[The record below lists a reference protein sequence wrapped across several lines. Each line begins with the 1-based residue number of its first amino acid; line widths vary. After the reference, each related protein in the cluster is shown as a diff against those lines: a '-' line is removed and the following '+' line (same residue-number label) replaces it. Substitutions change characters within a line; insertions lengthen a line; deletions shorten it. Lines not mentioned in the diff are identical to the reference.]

1 MKRLCM
7 ERNSTTGGGLM
18 KRNNVNRVLL
28 NDFLGADY
36 ADYTDSFVSRKLHLE
51 YSYLHC
57 NPCNPRRIRSGSQR
71 YIRFGDSADANCD
84 TLRSYSQ
91 RTDTVAV
98 PQIAFPSG
106 FQQLGENEL
115 TDSLGILNPFWEKL
129 RLLHA
134 GFSTDTIRIVHIGDS
149 HIRGRILPRTTG
161 TLLTET
167 FGAISYTDMG
177 INGAFC
183 TTFTRPDRISDIAAL
198 HPDLVILSF
207 GTNESHNR
215 RYNTLLHYR
224 QMDEL
229 VRMLRDSLPNVPLLM
244 TTPPGSYDSFR
255 KSRRRRT
262 YSINPRTAIAVET
275 MRRFA
280 DDNGLAVW
288 DMYEAV
294 GGRQRAC
301 LNWQEAKLM
310 RPDHVHYLP
319 EGYVLQ
325 GELFYQALLKA
336 YNDYVGY

>member
-1 MKRLCM
+1 MRL
-7 ERNSTTGGGLM
+7 
-18 KRNNVNRVLL
+18 NRWLGVLIL
-28 NDFLGADY
+28 LLSGVWSVRAQDLLPACPQVDKGTKACKPMREPGSLG
-36 ADYTDSFVSRKLHLE
+36 
-51 YSYLHC
+51 
-57 NPCNPRRIRSGSQR
+57 
-71 YIRFGDSADANCD
+71 
-84 TLRSYSQ
+84 
-91 RTDTVAV
+91 DTVSV
-98 PQIAFPSG
+98 KIVFPVAFKG
-106 FQQLGENEL
+106 VGRNEVV
-115 TDSLGILNPFWEKL
+115 DSLGILAPVLEHL
-129 RLLHA
+129 RLVQN
-134 GFSTDTIRIVHIGDS
+134 GSSEDTVRIVHIGDS
-149 HIRGRILPRTTG
+149 HIRGHIFPRTTG
-161 TLLTET
+161 ARLTET

-177 INGAFC
+177 VNGATC
-183 TTFTRPDRISDIAAL
+183 LTFTHPDRIAAIAAL
-198 HPDLVILSF
+198 KPELLILSF

-215 RYNTLLHYR
+215 RYNPLLHYR